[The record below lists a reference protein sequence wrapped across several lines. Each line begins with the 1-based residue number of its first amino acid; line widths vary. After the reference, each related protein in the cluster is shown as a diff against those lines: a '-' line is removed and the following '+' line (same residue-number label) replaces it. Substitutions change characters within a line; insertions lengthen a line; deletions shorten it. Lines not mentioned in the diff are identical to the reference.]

1 VRAVI
6 RRRWLVLVAIVVI
19 SAVSAYSARAIE
31 VRFAFRN
38 FFDYPT
44 NPDVATVDRYHDYFE
59 DPAGFVA
66 IVIESRDVFDKQT
79 LAYVATLTEAL
90 EPNPVFSHVRSLTNA
105 RAIRADGDSVDVG
118 MLLPQLPRSP
128 ADSDKV
134 RKIAADSRLLHRLLA
149 SEDSHATMVA
159 AQLAVPPSS
168 STLPDL
174 RRAIEIVDGVLW
186 THPPPLGIA
195 IRVTGAPVL
204 EVEASD
210 ALIFD
215 QIVFTPI
222 AILLIVV
229 ALWLAFRCIHGVAMP
244 VIAISCAAIWTAG
257 IYPWFGRPV
266 DMVASTIPAT
276 LLVYGA
282 VDPIF
287 VLRRYLDK
295 LRLGRAK
302 EEAIIETY
310 QELTLP
316 CLLSSLTTAVGFA
329 AFATLDLPIIVN
341 FGAIMAIGV
350 MLAFIT
356 TMVVLPVLLAIL
368 PVPPPLAISTRI
380 ATRIDRALAASW
392 RWLARQR
399 RKVVVTAAVL
409 IIGGALVSARQTVS
423 VYYTRI
429 LPPGT
434 TEDDI
439 RFLERQFVGVIRSAV
454 FLEGPKDVMKQ
465 PKVLQAIAKISDVAA
480 SYPIVTA
487 VVSVSD
493 MVREMNRAFMSGDPK
508 ELRIPDSPNL
518 TAQYLQM
525 LDPADRQRLLT
536 EDDARS
542 HVMIFSMDQGT
553 AAWRP
558 MRDAV
563 MATARAELAPYHVD
577 VHMTEQSPAGF
588 DALDALVYDVLRGF
602 VTAFVLVLVL
612 IAIVFRSIRIALI
625 SAVPNLVPVVACFVL
640 LRVFGISLRVGTV
653 LFLSVSVGGLFNTT
667 IQLVA
672 RLRQQLAAHPEL
684 TPDAAIEDAVRDVGP
699 PALYTAVILSL
710 GFAIF
715 GLSRFPD
722 LRVFGLLASNTL
734 LVAFVSDM
742 MLSTTLLRVF
752 YRWRKP

>member
-1 VRAVI
+1 MI
-6 RRRWLVLVAIVVI
+6 RFRWWVLLAIVAI
-19 SAVSAYSARAIE
+19 SAVSAYSARNIE

-38 FFDYPT
+38 FFDYPA
-44 NPDVATVDRYHDYFE
+44 NPEVAIVDRYHDYFE

-79 LAYVATLTEAL
+79 LAYVSALTQAL
-90 EPNPVFSHVRSLTNA
+90 EPDPVFSHVRSVTNA

-118 MLLPQLPRSP
+118 LLMPHLPETA
-128 ADSDKV
+128 ADSDSL
-134 RKIAADSRLLHRLLA
+134 RRIARDSRLLHRLLV
-149 SEDSHATMVA
+149 SEDSRATMVA

-174 RRAIEIVDGVLW
+174 RRAIQIVDGALW
-186 THPPPLGIA
+186 THPPPLGISV
-195 IRVTGAPVL
+195 RVTGAPVL

-210 ALIFD
+210 ALILD

-244 VIAISCAAIWTAG
+244 VLAISCAAIWTAG
-257 IYPWFGRPV
+257 IYPWFGKPV

-276 LLVYGA
+276 LMVYGA

-295 LRLGRAK
+295 LRLGHAK
-302 EEAIIETY
+302 EEAIVETY
-310 QELTLP
+310 RELTLP

-350 MLAFIT
+350 MLAFVT
-356 TMVVLPVLLAIL
+356 TMVVLPVMLALL
-368 PVPPPLAISTRI
+368 PVPPPLAVSTRI
-380 ATRIDRALAASW
+380 ATRIDRAIQASW
-392 RWLARQR
+392 RWLTRHR
-399 RKVVVTAAVL
+399 RKLLLTAAAL
-409 IIGGALVSARQTVS
+409 IAGGALAGTRQTVS

-429 LPPGT
+429 LPPGA
-434 TEDDI
+434 TEQDI
-439 RFLERQFVGVIRSAV
+439 RFLEKKFVGVIRSAV

-465 PKVLQAIAKISDVAA
+465 PKVLQAIGRISDVAA
-480 SYPIVTA
+480 SYRIVTA
-487 VVSVSD
+487 VISVGD
-493 MVREMNRAFMSGDPK
+493 MVREMNRAFMAGDPK
-508 ELRIPDSPNL
+508 ELRIPDSANL
-518 TAQYLQM
+518 TAQYLEL

-542 HVMIFSMDQGT
+542 HIMIFSMDHGT
-553 AAWRP
+553 AEWRP

-563 MATARAELAPYHVD
+563 MATAEKELAPFHIKVS
-577 VHMTEQSPAGF
+577 MTEQSPAGF

-602 VTAFVLVLVL
+602 VTAFLLVLVL

-625 SAVPNLVPVVACFVL
+625 SAVPNLVPVVACFFL

-672 RLRQQLAAHPEL
+672 RLRQQLAAHPDL
-684 TPDAAIEDAVRDVGP
+684 SPDAAIEDAMRDVGP
-699 PALYTAVILSL
+699 PALFTAVILSL

-752 YRWRKP
+752 FRWRKP

>member
-1 VRAVI
+1 MIALLCVG
-6 RRRWLVLVAIVVI
+6 AII
-19 SAVSAYSARAIE
+19 SARKIE

-38 FFDYPT
+38 FFDFKA
-44 NPDVATVDRYHDYFE
+44 NPDVATIDRYHEYFE

-66 IVIESRDVFDKQT
+66 IVVESADVFDH
-79 LAYVATLTEAL
+79 ATLDYVTTITHEL
-90 EPNPVFSHVRSLTNA
+90 EPDPQFSHVRSLTNA
-105 RAIRADGDSVDVG
+105 RAIRWVTDSVDVG
-118 MLLPQLPRSP
+118 QLLPQLPTTK
-128 ADSDKV
+128 ADSD
-134 RKIAADSRLLHRLLA
+134 RIRAIARASRLLHRLLV
-149 SEDSHATMVA
+149 SEDSKATLIA

-174 RRAIEIVDGVLW
+174 RKAIAAVDRVLAS
-186 THPPPLGIA
+186 HPPPKRITV
-195 IRVTGAPVL
+195 RVTGAPVL

-210 ALIFD
+210 ALVAD

-244 VIAISCAAIWTAG
+244 MVAISVAAIWTAG

-287 VLRRYLDK
+287 ILRRYLDK
-295 LRLGRAK
+295 LRDGLAK
-302 EEAIIETY
+302 DEAIIATY
-310 QELTLP
+310 RELTMP

-341 FGAIMAIGV
+341 FGAVMAIGV
-350 MLAFIT
+350 MLAFVT

-368 PVPPPLAISTRI
+368 PVPPQRAI
-380 ATRIDRALAASW
+380 ATKLAGKVDGALVRIW
-392 RWLARQR
+392 KWLSR
-399 RKVVVTAAVL
+399 RRHAVL
-409 IIGGALVSARQTVS
+409 IVAGLAIIGGGLLGMRQTVS
-423 VYYTRI
+423 VFYTRI
-429 LPPGT
+429 LPPGA

-439 RFLERQFVGVIRSAV
+439 RFLEKQFVGVIRSAV
-454 FLEGPKDVMKQ
+454 FLEGPKESMKQ
-465 PKVLQAIAKISDVAA
+465 PKVLKAIDAISQTA
-480 SYPIVTA
+480 SSFAIVTA
-487 VVSVSD
+487 SISLAD
-493 MVREMNRAFMSGDPK
+493 MVREMNRAFMEGDPK
-508 ELRIPDSPNL
+508 ELRVPESANL

-525 LDPADRQRLLT
+525 LDPGDRQRLVT
-536 EDDARS
+536 EDESRA
-542 HVMIFSMDQGT
+542 HIMIFSIDHGT

-563 MATARAELAPYHVD
+563 MKTAIAELAPFGITA
-577 VHMTEQSPAGF
+577 HMTEQSPAGF
-588 DALDALVYDVLRGF
+588 DALDRLTYDVLWGF
-602 VTAFVLVLVL
+602 LIAFGLVLVL
-612 IAIVFRSIRIALI
+612 IAVILRSLRIALI
-625 SAVPNLVPVVACFVL
+625 SAIPNLVPVVACFVVL
-640 LRVFGISLRVGTV
+640 STFDITLRIGTV

-667 IQLVA
+667 IQLVV
-672 RLRQQLAAHPEL
+672 RLRQRLAEDPSL
-684 TPDAAIEDAVRDVGP
+684 SPDAAIELTMRDVGP
-699 PALYTAVILSL
+699 PALFTAVILSL

-715 GLSRFPD
+715 TLSRFPD

-752 YRWRKP
+752 FRWRRS